1 MSDPRAMDGSN
12 AFNFDRAAEYYDATR
27 GFPPE
32 IIDKIGEFIAQT
44 AQLNGSEQTLDVG
57 IGTGRV
63 ALPLAPHVDHII
75 GIDISRSMM
84 QRLLRKRNDHPV
96 TPVQAD
102 AHLMPFASQ
111 TFDLALA
118 THIFHLVSDP
128 AGVMDEISRV
138 LKPGGRLI
146 HTFNRYTSGGPMQTI
161 VDAWNSTNPPSRL
174 RAGSPRIDDLLT
186 RAGWSIVSQ
195 DVLEYDTVTTPQ
207 DFLDRIEK
215 RQWSRTW
222 LYSEEEIEARLQ
234 PVYAAIDAHFGGDRL
249 RPCPSPVHYHVDV
262 HKPPEQHA

>member
-32 IIDKIGEFIAQT
+32 IVDRVGEFIART
-44 AQLNGSEQTLDVG
+44 ADLKGSEQVLDVG

-63 ALPLAPHVDHII
+63 ALPLAPHVGHIT

-84 QRLLRKRNDHPV
+84 QRLIGKRNNHAV

-102 AHLMPFASQ
+102 AHLMPFAAAA
-111 TFDLALA
+111 FDLALA

-128 AGVMDEISRV
+128 PGVMDEIRRV
-138 LKPGGRLI
+138 LKPEGRLI
-146 HTFNRYTSGGPMQTI
+146 HTFNRYTSGGPMQPI
-161 VDAWNSTNPPSRL
+161 VDAWNSTNPPPRL
-174 RAGSPRIDDLLT
+174 RADSPRIDDLLT
-186 RAGWSIVSQ
+186 QAGWPIVSQ
-195 DVLEYDTVTTPQ
+195 GVLQYDTVTTPQ

-215 RQWSRTW
+215 RQWSSTW
-222 LYSEEEIEARLQ
+222 LYSDEEIEARLQ
-234 PVYAAIDAHFGGDRL
+234 PVYVAINTHLGGDRL
-249 RPCPSPVHYHVDV
+249 HPCPSPVQYHVNV
-262 HKPPEQHA
+262 HIPPERGI